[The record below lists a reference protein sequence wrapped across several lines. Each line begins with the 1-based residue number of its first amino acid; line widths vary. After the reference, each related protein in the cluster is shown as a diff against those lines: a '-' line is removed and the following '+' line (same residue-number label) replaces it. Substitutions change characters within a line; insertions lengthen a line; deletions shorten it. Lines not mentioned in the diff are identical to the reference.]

1 MKARWNVGDIVANSC
16 PTCRDIVQSRYEL
29 RTVQMARSRLR
40 VPNVLVDVCQRC
52 GGVLAIPAQSIPQ
65 LREAGMAK

>member
-1 MKARWNVGDIVANSC
+1 MKARWSVGDIVANSC

-29 RTVQMARSRLR
+29 RTVQMARSRLQVR
-40 VPNVLVDVCQRC
+40 NVLVDVCQRC